1 MKVTGN
7 NIPEAVHI
15 ERYLPKA
22 GYVEVR
28 LTENAVQLEE
38 NLWQYDEYVLQ
49 IPQRENLAEEIE
61 ANLTDW
67 LITGRTLEVNENA
80 SEMADRKATMDVL
93 GVATPAQA
101 EAKHNAM
108 VNAGAMLTDA
118 QALEVIDLYD
128 EWNGNKV
135 QVYDGTDKEHPQTR
149 VQRLGDLYKCNIS
162 HVTQPDWPPELTP
175 NMWVRIDVAH
185 AGTIDDPIPAAR
197 GMEYEEGKYYLD
209 PEDGKVYLCT
219 RGETL
224 QYLPHELVGHY
235 FEEVTE

>member
-28 LTENAVQLEE
+28 LTEHAVQLEE
-38 NLWQYDEYVLQ
+38 NLWEYDEYVLQ
-49 IPQRENLAEEIE
+49 VRGVTKEEVE
-61 ANLTDW
+61 ANLSDW

-93 GVATPAQA
+93 GVSTPAQA

-108 VNAGAMLTDA
+108 VNAGAMLTDE

-128 EWNGNKV
+128 EWAVNK
-135 QVYDGTDKEHPQTR
+135 QVYAGNRIQFEGK
-149 VQRLGDLYKCNIS
+149 LYKVLQD
-162 HVTQPDWPPELTP
+162 HTTQADWTPDVTPALYVEVAPAGQYREIKD
-175 NMWVRIDVAH
+175 NMLHTEAFALGEIGWYQTEDNLWKS
-185 AGTIDDPIPAAR
+185 TIDANTYTPVTYPA
-197 GMEYEEGKYYLD
+197 GWEKY
-209 PEDGKVYLCT
+209 T
-219 RGETL
+219 
-224 QYLPHELVGHY
+224 
-235 FEEVTE
+235 EVTS

>member
-1 MKVTGN
+1 MKVHGN
-7 NIPEAVHI
+7 SIPEVVHI

-38 NLWQYDEYVLQ
+38 NLWQYDEYVLHVQ
-49 IPQRENLAEEIE
+49 GVTKEEVE
-61 ANLTDW
+61 ANLSDW

-128 EWNGNKV
+128 EWAVNK
-135 QVYDGTDKEHPQTR
+135 QVYAGNRIQFEGK
-149 VQRLGDLYKCNIS
+149 LYKVLQD
-162 HVTQPDWPPELTP
+162 HTTQADWTPDVTPALYVEVGYGYREIKDGMLSTEAFAKGEIGWYQKKDNLWKSKLDANVYTPVTYPDGWEK
-175 NMWVRIDVAH
+175 
-185 AGTIDDPIPAAR
+185 
-197 GMEYEEGKYYLD
+197 YEEA
-209 PEDGKVYLCT
+209 T
-219 RGETL
+219 S
-224 QYLPHELVGHY
+224 
-235 FEEVTE
+235 